1 MSDVPGGPTDDVT
14 TLIDRNGLV
23 KLFANRV
30 RARVLVT
37 LFYAEEPLTTA
48 DIAAHADVYRSAVVE
63 ALEAMEPFDI
73 VESTGGE
80 DPAYSIDRS
89 DDLVADVRALAES
102 ATDRLYDEAS

>member
-1 MSDVPGGPTDDVT
+1 MSDVPEGPTDDVT
-14 TLIDRNGLV
+14 TLVDRNGLV
-23 KLFANRV
+23 ELFANRV

-48 DIAAHADVYRSAVVE
+48 DVAAHADVYQSAVIE
-63 ALEAMEPFDI
+63 ALEAMEPFDV

-102 ATDRLYDEAS
+102 ATDRLYDETS